1 MKMSIN
7 TKKYIEEYV
16 KIRDKKSKIIPLRL
30 NEPQL
35 KYYNVIKELKKQRK
49 PVRIIILKARQM
61 GFSTET
67 EAIFF
72 KETVT
77 KPNVNTAIVAHKED
91 STTNLFNMSKLMYDQ
106 LPEAI
111 KPDKKA
117 SNAKELVF
125 DKENGTGLKS
135 KIKCFT
141 AGGSGIGR
149 SDTLNNLHLS
159 ELAFWAGNKKETL
172 TGLLQAVPN
181 DPDTMIV
188 IESTANGYEY
198 FKELW
203 DDAVDGKNDFVP
215 LFIGWNEL
223 QEYKMTYTGFELTKE
238 EKELQKRYGLT
249 LDQLTWRRWCIA
261 NNCGNDVEQF
271 RQEYPINPEEAFI
284 STGKCYFNKEKI
296 VKRIQ
301 EVKDI
306 KPVQQGYFD
315 FEYNGLKITK
325 IKWVEDK
332 EGAIKIYEKPKKYY
346 PYVLAGDTAGE
357 GSDYF
362 IGQVLDN
369 TDGSQVAVLRQELD
383 EISYTRQMYCLGMY
397 YNKALIG
404 IEANYSTFPI
414 QELERLKY
422 PNQYVRVKEDKYTKK
437 TEKSYGFKTTT
448 VSRPRILGQLQAIIK
463 ESIEL
468 LVDID
473 TLKEGLTF
481 IKNEKGRAEAQVG
494 YHDDLIMALAIAY
507 DIRTQQSMK
516 VEIQEVEQI
525 QRAIE
530 VEFGFEKEKRDDA
543 DSIISVF

>member
-1 MKMSIN
+1 MSIN

-16 KIRDKKSKIIPLRL
+16 KIRNKKSKIVPLKF

-35 KYYNVIKELKKQRK
+35 KYYNIIKSLKEQGK
-49 PVRIIILKARQM
+49 PIRIIILKARQL
-61 GFSTET
+61 GFSTAT
-67 EAIFF
+67 EGIFF

-77 KPNVNTAIVAHKED
+77 KSNINTAIVAHKED
-91 STTNLFNMSKLMYDQ
+91 STRNLFNMSKLMYDQ
-106 LPEAI
+106 LPDAI
-111 KPDKKA
+111 KPSKKA
-117 SNAKELVF
+117 SNAQELVF
-125 DKENGTGLKS
+125 DNDNGTGLKS

-141 AGGSGIGR
+141 AGGTGIGR

-159 ELAFWAGNKKETL
+159 ELAFWTGDKKETL

-181 DPDTMIV
+181 DPDTMVV
-188 IESTANGYEY
+188 IESTANGFEY

-203 DDAVDGKNDFVP
+203 DNSVAGKNDFVP
-215 LFIGWNEL
+215 VFIGWNEL
-223 QEYKMTYTGFELTKE
+223 IDYQMPYTGFELTKE
-238 EKELQKRYGLT
+238 EKELQKTFGLT
-249 LDQLTWRRWCIA
+249 LEQLTWRRWCIA
-261 NNCGNDVEQF
+261 NNCGNDIQQF
-271 RQEYPINPEEAFI
+271 KQEYPITPEEAFI
-284 STGKCYFNKEKI
+284 STGKCYFEQEKI
-296 VKRIQ
+296 IKRMQ

-306 KPVQQGYFD
+306 KPVMQGYFD
-315 FEYNGLKITK
+315 YDYNGLRITN
-325 IKWVEDK
+325 IRWIEDK

-369 TDGSQVAVLRQELD
+369 TDGSQVAVLRQETD

-404 IEANYSTFPI
+404 IESNYSTFPI
-414 QELERLKY
+414 QELERIKY
-422 PNQYVRVKEDKYTKK
+422 PNQYVRITEDKYTKK
-437 TEKSYGFKTTT
+437 KEKSFGFKTTSI
-448 VSRPRILGQLQAIIK
+448 SRPRILGQLQAIIK

-468 LVDID
+468 LVDTE
-473 TLKEGLTF
+473 TLREGLTF
-481 IKNEKGRAEAQVG
+481 IKNEKGRAEAQAG

-507 DIRTQQSMK
+507 DIRPQQKMK
-516 VEIQEVEQI
+516 KEVQEIEQI

-530 VEFGFEKEKRDDA
+530 VEFGFEREGRDDT

>member
-1 MKMSIN
+1 MSIN

-16 KIRDKKSKIIPLRL
+16 RIRNKKSKIVPLKF

-35 KYYNVIKELKKQRK
+35 KYYNIIKSLKEQGK
-49 PVRIIILKARQM
+49 PIRIIILKARQL
-61 GFSTET
+61 GFSTAT
-67 EAIFF
+67 EGIFF

-77 KPNVNTAIVAHKED
+77 KSNINTAIVAHKED
-91 STTNLFNMSKLMYDQ
+91 STRNLFNMSKLMYDQ
-106 LPEAI
+106 LPDAI
-111 KPDKKA
+111 KPSKKA
-117 SNAKELVF
+117 SNAQELVF
-125 DKENGTGLKS
+125 DNDNGTGLKS

-141 AGGSGIGR
+141 AGGKGIGR

-159 ELAFWAGNKKETL
+159 ELAFWTGDKKETL

-181 DPDTMIV
+181 DPDTMVV
-188 IESTANGYEY
+188 IESTANGFEY

-203 DDAVDGKNDFVP
+203 DNSVAGKNDFVP
-215 LFIGWNEL
+215 FFIGWNEL
-223 QEYKMTYTGFELTKE
+223 IDYQMPYTGFELTKE
-238 EKELQKRYGLT
+238 EKELQKTFGLT
-249 LDQLTWRRWCIA
+249 LEQLTWRRWCIA
-261 NNCGNDVEQF
+261 NNCGNDIQQF
-271 RQEYPINPEEAFI
+271 KQEYPITPEEAFI
-284 STGKCYFNKEKI
+284 STGKCYFEQDNI
-296 VKRIQ
+296 IKRIQ

-346 PYVLAGDTAGE
+346 PYVLSGDTAGE

-422 PNQYVRVKEDKYTKK
+422 PNQYVRIKEDKYTKK

-448 VSRPRILGQLQAIIK
+448 ISRPRILGQLQAIIK

-516 VEIQEVEQI
+516 KVSKQKIIENKMYKDFGIEQEIQEDYGST
-525 QRAIE
+525 IE
-530 VEFGFEKEKRDDA
+530 V
-543 DSIISVF
+543 I

>member
-1 MKMSIN
+1 MSIN

-16 KIRDKKSKIIPLRL
+16 KIRNKKSKIVPLKF

-35 KYYNVIKELKKQRK
+35 KYYNIIKSLKEQGK
-49 PVRIIILKARQM
+49 PIRIIILKARQL
-61 GFSTET
+61 GFSTAT
-67 EAIFF
+67 EGIFF

-77 KPNVNTAIVAHKED
+77 KSNINTAIVAHKED
-91 STTNLFNMSKLMYDQ
+91 STRNLFNMSKLMYDQ
-106 LPEAI
+106 LPDAI
-111 KPDKKA
+111 KPSKKA
-117 SNAKELVF
+117 SNAQELVF
-125 DKENGTGLKS
+125 DNDNGTGLKS

-141 AGGSGIGR
+141 AGGTGIGR

-159 ELAFWAGNKKETL
+159 ELAFWTGDKKETL

-181 DPDTMIV
+181 DPDTMVV
-188 IESTANGYEY
+188 IESTANGFEY

-203 DDAVDGKNDFVP
+203 DNSVAGKNDFVP
-215 LFIGWNEL
+215 VFIGWNEL
-223 QEYKMTYTGFELTKE
+223 IDYQMPYTGFELTKE
-238 EKELQKRYGLT
+238 EKELQKTFGLT
-249 LDQLTWRRWCIA
+249 LEQLTWRRWCIA
-261 NNCGNDVEQF
+261 NNCGNDIQQF
-271 RQEYPINPEEAFI
+271 KQEYPITPEEAFI
-284 STGKCYFNKEKI
+284 STGKCYFEQEKI
-296 VKRIQ
+296 IKRMQ

-306 KPVQQGYFD
+306 KPVMQGYFD
-315 FEYNGLKITK
+315 YDYNGLRI
-325 IKWVEDK
+325 INIRWIEDK

-404 IEANYSTFPI
+404 IESNYSTFPI
-414 QELERLKY
+414 QELERIKY
-422 PNQYVRVKEDKYTKK
+422 PKQYIRITEDKYTKK
-437 TEKSYGFKTTT
+437 KEKSFGFKTTSI
-448 VSRPRILGQLQAIIK
+448 SRPRILGQLQAIIK

-468 LVDID
+468 LVDTE
-473 TLKEGLTF
+473 TLREGLTF

-507 DIRTQQSMK
+507 DIRPQQKMK
-516 VEIQEVEQI
+516 KEVQEVDQI

-530 VEFGFEKEKRDDA
+530 VEFGFEREERDDA

>member
-1 MKMSIN
+1 MSIN

-16 KIRDKKSKIIPLRL
+16 KIRDKKSKIIPLKL

-159 ELAFWAGNKKETL
+159 ELAFWTGDKKETL

-223 QEYKMTYTGFELTKE
+223 QEYKMPYTGFELTKE

-448 VSRPRILGQLQAIIK
+448 ISRPRILGQLQAIIK

-530 VEFGFEKEKRDDA
+530 VEFGFKKEKRDDA

>member
-1 MKMSIN
+1 MSIN

-16 KIRDKKSKIIPLRL
+16 KIRNKKSKIVPLKF

-35 KYYNVIKELKKQRK
+35 KYYNIIKNLKEQGK
-49 PVRIIILKARQM
+49 PIRIIILKARQL
-61 GFSTET
+61 GFSTAT
-67 EAIFF
+67 EGIFF

-77 KPNVNTAIVAHKED
+77 KSNINTAIVAHKED
-91 STTNLFNMSKLMYDQ
+91 STRNLFNMSKLMYDQ
-106 LPEAI
+106 LPDAI
-111 KPDKKA
+111 KPSKKA
-117 SNAKELVF
+117 SNAQELVF
-125 DKENGTGLKS
+125 DNDNGTGLKS

-141 AGGSGIGR
+141 AGGKGIGR

-159 ELAFWAGNKKETL
+159 ELAFWTGDKKETL

-181 DPDTMIV
+181 DPDTMVV
-188 IESTANGYEY
+188 IESTANGFEY

-203 DDAVDGKNDFVP
+203 DNAVAGKNDFVP
-215 LFIGWNEL
+215 VFIGWNEL
-223 QEYKMTYTGFELTKE
+223 IDYQMPYTGFELTKE
-238 EKELQKRYGLT
+238 EKELQKTFGLT
-249 LDQLTWRRWCIA
+249 LEQLTWRRWCIA

-271 RQEYPINPEEAFI
+271 RQEYPITPEEAFI
-284 STGKCYFNKEKI
+284 STGKCYFEQENI
-296 VKRIQ
+296 IKRIQ

-315 FEYNGLKITK
+315 FEYNGLKINK

-437 TEKSYGFKTTT
+437 TEKSYGFKTTS
-448 VSRPRILGQLQAIIK
+448 VSRPRILGQLQAIVK

-516 VEIQEVEQI
+516 KEIKEVEQI

-530 VEFGFEKEKRDDA
+530 VEFGFKREKRDDME
-543 DSIISVF
+543 SRIEVF

>member
-1 MKMSIN
+1 MSIN

-16 KIRDKKSKIIPLRL
+16 RIRNKKSKIVPLKF

-35 KYYNVIKELKKQRK
+35 KYYNIIKSLKEQGK
-49 PVRIIILKARQM
+49 PIRIIILKARQL
-61 GFSTET
+61 GFSTAT
-67 EAIFF
+67 EGIFF

-77 KPNVNTAIVAHKED
+77 KSNINTAIVAHKED
-91 STTNLFNMSKLMYDQ
+91 STRNLFNMSKLMYDQ
-106 LPEAI
+106 LPDAI
-111 KPDKKA
+111 KPSKKA
-117 SNAKELVF
+117 SNAQELVF
-125 DKENGTGLKS
+125 DNENGTGLKS

-141 AGGSGIGR
+141 AGGKGIGR

-159 ELAFWAGNKKETL
+159 ELAFWTGDKKEIL

-181 DPDTMIV
+181 DPDTMVV
-188 IESTANGYEY
+188 IESTANGFEY

-203 DDAVDGKNDFVP
+203 DDSVAGKNDFVP
-215 LFIGWNEL
+215 VFIGWNEL
-223 QEYKMTYTGFELTKE
+223 IDYQMPYTGFELTKE
-238 EKELQKRYGLT
+238 EKELQKTFGLT
-249 LDQLTWRRWCIA
+249 LEQLTWRRWCIA
-261 NNCGNDVEQF
+261 NNCGNDIQQF
-271 RQEYPINPEEAFI
+271 KQEYPITPEEAFI
-284 STGKCYFNKEKI
+284 STGKCYFKQENI
-296 VKRIQ
+296 IKRIQ

-315 FEYNGLKITK
+315 FDYNGLKITK

-422 PNQYVRVKEDKYTKK
+422 PSQYVRVKEDKYTKK

-448 VSRPRILGQLQAIIK
+448 VSRPRILGQLQAIVK

-481 IKNEKGRAEAQVG
+481 IKNEKGRAEAQQG

-516 VEIQEVEQI
+516 KVTKEKIIRNKMYKDFGIEQEIQEDYGSS
-525 QRAIE
+525 IE
-530 VEFGFEKEKRDDA
+530 V
-543 DSIISVF
+543 I

>member
-1 MKMSIN
+1 MSIN

-16 KIRDKKSKIIPLRL
+16 KIRNKKSKIIPLKL

-35 KYYNVIKELKKQRK
+35 KYYNVIKDLKKQGK

-77 KPNVNTAIVAHKED
+77 KSNINTAIVAHKED

-125 DKENGTGLKS
+125 DKEDGTGLKS

-159 ELAFWAGNKKETL
+159 ELAFWSGDKKETL

-203 DDAVDGKNDFVP
+203 DDAVAGKNDFVP

-249 LDQLTWRRWCIA
+249 LEQLTWRRWCIA

-271 RQEYPINPEEAFI
+271 KQEYPINPEEAFI
-284 STGKCYFNKEKI
+284 STGKCYFDKENI

-301 EVKDI
+301 EVRDV
-306 KPVQQGYFD
+306 KPEKQGYFD
-315 FEYNGLKITK
+315 FNYNGIKISN

-332 EGAIKIYEKPKKYY
+332 EGPIKIYEKPKKFY
-346 PYVLAGDTAGE
+346 PYVLSGDTAGE

-369 TDGSQVAVLRQELD
+369 TTGRQVAVLRQEYD
-383 EISYTRQMYCLGMY
+383 EVTYTRQMYCLGMY

-422 PNQYVRVKEDKYTKK
+422 PKQYVRVKEDKYTKK

-448 VSRPRILGQLQAIIK
+448 VSRPRILGQLQAIVK

-516 VEIQEVEQI
+516 KEIQEIEQI

-530 VEFGFEKEKRDDA
+530 VEFGFEKEKRDDME
-543 DSIISVF
+543 SIITVF

>member
-1 MKMSIN
+1 MSIN

-16 KIRDKKSKIIPLRL
+16 KIRDKKSKIIPLKL

-159 ELAFWAGNKKETL
+159 ELAFWTGDKKETL

-223 QEYKMTYTGFELTKE
+223 QEYKMPYTGFELTKE

-249 LDQLTWRRWCIA
+249 LEQLTWRRWCIA

-422 PNQYVRVKEDKYTKK
+422 PNQYVRIKEDKYTKK

-448 VSRPRILGQLQAIIK
+448 ISRPRILGQLQAIIK

-516 VEIQEVEQI
+516 KVSKQKIIENKMYKDFGIEQEIQEDYGST
-525 QRAIE
+525 IE
-530 VEFGFEKEKRDDA
+530 V
-543 DSIISVF
+543 I

>member
-1 MKMSIN
+1 MSIN

-159 ELAFWAGNKKETL
+159 ELAFWTGDKKETL

-223 QEYKMTYTGFELTKE
+223 QEYKMPYTGFELTKE

-249 LDQLTWRRWCIA
+249 LEQLTWRRWCIA

-362 IGQVLDN
+362 TGQVLDN
-369 TDGSQVAVLRQELD
+369 TDGSQVAVLKQELD

-507 DIRTQQSMK
+507 DIRSQQSMK
-516 VEIQEVEQI
+516 KVSKQKIIENKMYKDFGIEQEIQEDYGSS
-525 QRAIE
+525 IE
-530 VEFGFEKEKRDDA
+530 V
-543 DSIISVF
+543 I

>member
-1 MKMSIN
+1 MSIN

-16 KIRDKKSKIIPLRL
+16 KIRDKKSKIIPLKL

-159 ELAFWAGNKKETL
+159 ELAFWAGDKKETL

-448 VSRPRILGQLQAIIK
+448 ISRPRILGQLQAIIK

-494 YHDDLIMALAIAY
+494 YHDDLIMALAIAF

-516 VEIQEVEQI
+516 KEIKEVEQI

-530 VEFGFEKEKRDDA
+530 VEFGFKREKRDDA

>member
-1 MKMSIN
+1 MSIN

-16 KIRDKKSKIIPLRL
+16 KIRNKKSKIVPLKF

-35 KYYNVIKELKKQRK
+35 KYYNVIKSLKEQGK
-49 PVRIIILKARQM
+49 PVRIIILKPRQL
-61 GFSTET
+61 GFSTAT
-67 EAIFF
+67 EGIFF

-77 KPNVNTAIVAHKED
+77 KSNINTAIVAHKED
-91 STTNLFNMSKLMYDQ
+91 STRNLFNMSKLMYDQ
-106 LPEAI
+106 LPDAI
-111 KPDKKA
+111 KPSKKA
-117 SNAKELVF
+117 SNAQELVF
-125 DKENGTGLKS
+125 DNDNGTGLKS

-141 AGGSGIGR
+141 AGGTGIGR

-159 ELAFWAGNKKETL
+159 ELAFWTGDKKETL

-181 DPDTMIV
+181 DPDTMVV
-188 IESTANGYEY
+188 IESTANGFEY

-203 DDAVDGKNDFVP
+203 DNSVAGKNDFVP
-215 LFIGWNEL
+215 VFIGWNEL
-223 QEYKMTYTGFELTKE
+223 IDYQMPYTGFELTKE
-238 EKELQKRYGLT
+238 EKELQKTFGLT
-249 LDQLTWRRWCIA
+249 LEQLTWRRWCIA
-261 NNCGNDVEQF
+261 NNCGNDIQQF
-271 RQEYPINPEEAFI
+271 KQEYPITPEEAFI
-284 STGKCYFNKEKI
+284 STGKCYFEQDNI
-296 VKRIQ
+296 IKRMQ

-315 FEYNGLKITK
+315 FKYNGLKIMS

-332 EGAIKIYEKPKKYY
+332 EGAIKIYKKPKKYY

-362 IGQVLDN
+362 TGQVLDN
-369 TDGSQVAVLRQELD
+369 TDGSQVAILKQELD

-404 IEANYSTFPI
+404 IESNYSTFPI
-414 QELERLKY
+414 QELDRLKY
-422 PNQYVRVKEDKYTKK
+422 PNLYVRVKEDKYTKK

-468 LVDID
+468 LVDTE
-473 TLKEGLTF
+473 TLREGLTF

-507 DIRTQQSMK
+507 DIRPQQSMK
-516 VEIQEVEQI
+516 KVSKQKIIENKMYKDFGITQEIQEDYGST
-525 QRAIE
+525 IE
-530 VEFGFEKEKRDDA
+530 V
-543 DSIISVF
+543 I

>member
-1 MKMSIN
+1 MSIN

-16 KIRDKKSKIIPLRL
+16 KIRNKKSKIVPLKF

-35 KYYNVIKELKKQRK
+35 KYYNIIKSLKEQGK
-49 PVRIIILKARQM
+49 PIRIIILKARQL
-61 GFSTET
+61 GFSTAT
-67 EAIFF
+67 EGIFF

-77 KPNVNTAIVAHKED
+77 KSNINTAIVAHKED
-91 STTNLFNMSKLMYDQ
+91 STRNLFNMSKLMYDQ
-106 LPEAI
+106 LPDAI
-111 KPDKKA
+111 KPSKKA
-117 SNAKELVF
+117 SNAQELVF
-125 DKENGTGLKS
+125 DNDNGTGLKS

-159 ELAFWAGNKKETL
+159 ELAFWTGDKKETL

-249 LDQLTWRRWCIA
+249 LEQLTWRRWCIA

-507 DIRTQQSMK
+507 DIRSQQSMK
-516 VEIQEVEQI
+516 KVSKQKIIENKMYKDFGIEQEIQEDYGST
-525 QRAIE
+525 IE
-530 VEFGFEKEKRDDA
+530 
-543 DSIISVF
+543 II

>member
-1 MKMSIN
+1 MSIN

-159 ELAFWAGNKKETL
+159 ELAFWTGDKKETL

-249 LDQLTWRRWCIA
+249 LEQLTWRRWCIA

-448 VSRPRILGQLQAIIK
+448 ISRPRILGQLQAIVK

-516 VEIQEVEQI
+516 KEIKEVEQI

-530 VEFGFEKEKRDDA
+530 VEFGFKKEKRDDA

>member
-1 MKMSIN
+1 MSIN

-16 KIRDKKSKIIPLRL
+16 KIRDKKSKIIPLKL

-159 ELAFWAGNKKETL
+159 ELAFWTGDKKETL

-249 LDQLTWRRWCIA
+249 LEQLTWRRWCIA

-516 VEIQEVEQI
+516 KVSQQKIIENKMYKDFGIEQEIQEDYGSS
-525 QRAIE
+525 IE
-530 VEFGFEKEKRDDA
+530 V
-543 DSIISVF
+543 I

>member
-1 MKMSIN
+1 MSIN

-16 KIRDKKSKIIPLRL
+16 KIRNKKSKIVPLKF

-35 KYYNVIKELKKQRK
+35 KYYNIIKSLKEQGK
-49 PVRIIILKARQM
+49 PIRIIILKARQL
-61 GFSTET
+61 GFSTAT
-67 EAIFF
+67 EGIFF

-77 KPNVNTAIVAHKED
+77 KSNINTAIVAHKED
-91 STTNLFNMSKLMYDQ
+91 STRNLFNMSKLMYDQ
-106 LPEAI
+106 LPDAI
-111 KPDKKA
+111 KPSKKA
-117 SNAKELVF
+117 SNAQELVF
-125 DKENGTGLKS
+125 DNDNGTGLKS

-141 AGGSGIGR
+141 AGGTGIGR

-159 ELAFWAGNKKETL
+159 ELAFWTGDKKETL

-181 DPDTMIV
+181 DPDTMVV
-188 IESTANGYEY
+188 IESTANGFEY

-203 DDAVDGKNDFVP
+203 DNSVAGKNDFVP
-215 LFIGWNEL
+215 VFIGWNEL
-223 QEYKMTYTGFELTKE
+223 IDYQMPYTGFELTKE
-238 EKELQKRYGLT
+238 EKELQKTFGLT
-249 LDQLTWRRWCIA
+249 LEQLTWRRWCIA
-261 NNCGNDVEQF
+261 NNCGNDIQQF
-271 RQEYPINPEEAFI
+271 KQEYPITPEEAFI
-284 STGKCYFNKEKI
+284 STGKCYFEQDNI
-296 VKRIQ
+296 IKRMQ

-315 FEYNGLKITK
+315 FKYNGLKIMS

-332 EGAIKIYEKPKKYY
+332 EGAIKIYKKPKKYY

-362 IGQVLDN
+362 TGQVLDN
-369 TDGSQVAVLRQELD
+369 TDGSQVAILKQELD

-404 IEANYSTFPI
+404 IESNYSTFPI
-414 QELERLKY
+414 QELDRLKY
-422 PNQYVRVKEDKYTKK
+422 PNLYVRVKEDKYTKK

-468 LVDID
+468 LVDTE
-473 TLKEGLTF
+473 TLREGLTF

-507 DIRTQQSMK
+507 DIRPQQSMK
-516 VEIQEVEQI
+516 KVSKQKIIENKMYKDFGITQEIQEDYGST
-525 QRAIE
+525 IE
-530 VEFGFEKEKRDDA
+530 V
-543 DSIISVF
+543 I

>member
-1 MKMSIN
+1 MSIN

-16 KIRDKKSKIIPLRL
+16 KIRNKKSKIIPLKL

-35 KYYNVIKELKKQRK
+35 KYYNVIKDLKKQGK

-77 KPNVNTAIVAHKED
+77 KSNINTAIVAHKED

-125 DKENGTGLKS
+125 DKEDGTGLKS

-159 ELAFWAGNKKETL
+159 ELAFWSGDKKETL

-203 DDAVDGKNDFVP
+203 DDAVAGKNDFVP

-249 LDQLTWRRWCIA
+249 LEQLTWRRWCIA

-271 RQEYPINPEEAFI
+271 KQEYPINPEEAFI
-284 STGKCYFNKEKI
+284 STGKCYFDKENI

-301 EVKDI
+301 EVRDV
-306 KPVQQGYFD
+306 KPEKQGYFD
-315 FEYNGLKITK
+315 FNYNGIKISN

-332 EGAIKIYEKPKKYY
+332 EGPIKIYEKPKKFY
-346 PYVLAGDTAGE
+346 PYVLSGDTAGE

-369 TDGSQVAVLRQELD
+369 TTGRQVAVLRQEYD
-383 EISYTRQMYCLGMY
+383 EVTYTRQMYCLGMY

-422 PNQYVRVKEDKYTKK
+422 PKQYVRVKEDKYTKK

-448 VSRPRILGQLQAIIK
+448 VSRPRILGQLQAIVK

-516 VEIQEVEQI
+516 KEIQEIEQI

-543 DSIISVF
+543 ESIITVF

>member
-1 MKMSIN
+1 MSIN

-16 KIRDKKSKIIPLRL
+16 KIRNKKSKIVPLKF

-35 KYYNVIKELKKQRK
+35 KYYNIIKSLKEQGK
-49 PVRIIILKARQM
+49 PIRIIILKARQL
-61 GFSTET
+61 GFSTAT
-67 EAIFF
+67 EGIFF

-77 KPNVNTAIVAHKED
+77 KSNINTAIVAHKED
-91 STTNLFNMSKLMYDQ
+91 STRNLFNMSKLMYDQ
-106 LPEAI
+106 LPDAI
-111 KPDKKA
+111 KPSKKA
-117 SNAKELVF
+117 SNAQELVF
-125 DKENGTGLKS
+125 DNDNGTGLKS

-141 AGGSGIGR
+141 AGGTGIGR

-159 ELAFWAGNKKETL
+159 GLAFWTGDKKETL

-181 DPDTMIV
+181 DPDTMVV
-188 IESTANGYEY
+188 IESTANGFEY

-203 DDAVDGKNDFVP
+203 DNSVAGKNDFVP
-215 LFIGWNEL
+215 VFIGWNEL
-223 QEYKMTYTGFELTKE
+223 IDYQMPYTGFELTKE
-238 EKELQKRYGLT
+238 EKELQKTFGLT
-249 LDQLTWRRWCIA
+249 LEQLTWRRWCIA
-261 NNCGNDVEQF
+261 NNCGNDIQQF
-271 RQEYPINPEEAFI
+271 KQEYPITPEEAFI
-284 STGKCYFNKEKI
+284 STGKCYFEQEKI
-296 VKRIQ
+296 IKRMQ

-306 KPVQQGYFD
+306 KPVMQGYFD
-315 FEYNGLKITK
+315 YDYNGLRITN
-325 IKWVEDK
+325 IRWIEDK

-369 TDGSQVAVLRQELD
+369 TDGSQVAVLRQETD

-404 IEANYSTFPI
+404 IESNYSTFPI
-414 QELERLKY
+414 QELERIKY
-422 PNQYVRVKEDKYTKK
+422 PKQYVRITEDKYTKK
-437 TEKSYGFKTTT
+437 KEKSFGFKTTSI
-448 VSRPRILGQLQAIIK
+448 SRPRILGQLQAIIK

-468 LVDID
+468 LVDTE
-473 TLKEGLTF
+473 TLREGLTF

-507 DIRTQQSMK
+507 DIRPQQKMK
-516 VEIQEVEQI
+516 KEVQEIEQI

-530 VEFGFEKEKRDDA
+530 VEFGFEREGRDDT

>member
-1 MKMSIN
+1 MSIN

-16 KIRDKKSKIIPLRL
+16 RIRNKKSKIVPLKF

-35 KYYNVIKELKKQRK
+35 KYYNIIKSLKEQGK
-49 PVRIIILKARQM
+49 PIRIIILKARQL
-61 GFSTET
+61 GFSTAT
-67 EAIFF
+67 EGIFF

-77 KPNVNTAIVAHKED
+77 KSNINTAIVAHKED
-91 STTNLFNMSKLMYDQ
+91 STRNLFNMSKLMYDQ
-106 LPEAI
+106 LPDAI
-111 KPDKKA
+111 KPSKKA
-117 SNAKELVF
+117 SNAQELVF
-125 DKENGTGLKS
+125 DNENGTGLKS

-141 AGGSGIGR
+141 AGGKGIGR

-159 ELAFWAGNKKETL
+159 EIAFWTGDTKEIL

-181 DPDTMIV
+181 DPDTMVV
-188 IESTANGYEY
+188 IESTANGFEY

-203 DDAVDGKNDFVP
+203 DDSVAGKNDFVP
-215 LFIGWNEL
+215 VFIGWNEL
-223 QEYKMTYTGFELTKE
+223 IDYQMPYTGFELTKE
-238 EKELQKRYGLT
+238 EKELQKTFGLT
-249 LDQLTWRRWCIA
+249 LEQLTWRRWCIA
-261 NNCGNDVEQF
+261 NNCGNDIQQF
-271 RQEYPINPEEAFI
+271 KQEYPITPEEAFI
-284 STGKCYFNKEKI
+284 STGKCYFKQENI
-296 VKRIQ
+296 IKRIQ

-315 FEYNGLKITK
+315 FDYNGLKITK

-422 PNQYVRVKEDKYTKK
+422 PSQYVRVKEDKYTKK

-448 VSRPRILGQLQAIIK
+448 VSRPRILGQLQAIVK

-481 IKNEKGRAEAQVG
+481 IKNEKGRAEAQQG

-516 VEIQEVEQI
+516 KVTKEKIIRNKMYKDFGIEQEIQEDYGSS
-525 QRAIE
+525 IE
-530 VEFGFEKEKRDDA
+530 V
-543 DSIISVF
+543 I

>member
-1 MKMSIN
+1 MSIN

-16 KIRDKKSKIIPLRL
+16 KIRDKKSKIIPLKL

-159 ELAFWAGNKKETL
+159 ELAFWTGDKKETL

-223 QEYKMTYTGFELTKE
+223 QEYKMPYTGFELTKD

-249 LDQLTWRRWCIA
+249 LEQLTWRRWCIA

-448 VSRPRILGQLQAIIK
+448 ISRPRILGQLQAIIK

-494 YHDDLIMALAIAY
+494 YHDDLIMALAIAF

-516 VEIQEVEQI
+516 KEIKEVEQI

-530 VEFGFEKEKRDDA
+530 IEFGNKK
-543 DSIISVF
+543 

>member
-1 MKMSIN
+1 MSIN

-16 KIRDKKSKIIPLRL
+16 KIRNKKSKIIPLKL

-35 KYYNVIKELKKQRK
+35 KYYNVIKDLKKQGK

-77 KPNVNTAIVAHKED
+77 KSNINTAIVAHKED

-125 DKENGTGLKS
+125 DKEDGTGLKS

-159 ELAFWAGNKKETL
+159 ELAFWSGDKKETL

-203 DDAVDGKNDFVP
+203 DDAVAGKNDFVP

-249 LDQLTWRRWCIA
+249 LEQLTWRRWCIA

-271 RQEYPINPEEAFI
+271 KQEYPINPEEAFI
-284 STGKCYFNKEKI
+284 STGKCYFDKENI

-301 EVKDI
+301 EVRDV
-306 KPVQQGYFD
+306 KPEKQGYFD
-315 FEYNGLKITK
+315 FNYNGIKISN

-332 EGAIKIYEKPKKYY
+332 EGPIKIYEKPKKYY
-346 PYVLAGDTAGE
+346 PYVLSGDTAGE

-369 TDGSQVAVLRQELD
+369 TTGRQVAVLRQEYD
-383 EISYTRQMYCLGMY
+383 EVTYTRQMYCLGMY

-422 PNQYVRVKEDKYTKK
+422 PKQYVRVKEDKYTKK

-448 VSRPRILGQLQAIIK
+448 VSRPRILGQLQAIVK

-516 VEIQEVEQI
+516 KEIQEIEQI

-543 DSIISVF
+543 ESIITVF

>member
-1 MKMSIN
+1 MSIN

-159 ELAFWAGNKKETL
+159 ELAFWTGDKKETL

-507 DIRTQQSMK
+507 DIRSQQSMK
-516 VEIQEVEQI
+516 KVSKQKIIENKMYKDFGIEQEIQEDYGST
-525 QRAIE
+525 IE
-530 VEFGFEKEKRDDA
+530 
-543 DSIISVF
+543 II